1 MFFFFIVLFSHFVF
15 LLLELERSLILG
27 ANKDIGR
34 KDILT
39 SSLFFFFFAMIPTN
53 VVIIKHKA
61 KICKGRIL
69 DSLTINLIV

>member
-1 MFFFFIVLFSHFVF
+1 MFFFIILFLHFVL

-34 KDILT
+34 KDTLT
-39 SSLFFFFFAMIPTN
+39 SSNFFFFAMIPTN

-69 DSLTINLIV
+69 DSLTMNLIV